1 MATTPMNAALIS
13 RKALKIRGTPIAT
26 FQARQPLGLSA
37 RLGCD
42 PDLSLTLSNQPSSSR
57 LTPPLGQL
65 GRRSTLNAKTD
76 HSRPFRRLSRLSLPR
91 KTAPPQPT

>member
-57 LTPPLGQL
+57 LTQALGQL
-65 GRRSTLNAKTD
+65 GRRSTLNEKKE
-76 HSRPFRRLSRLSLPR
+76 HSWTFRKLCRISRQR
-91 KTAPPQPT
+91 KIGSSGR